1 MTHRWMIYGATGY
14 TGRLIAEEAVKRGHK
29 PILAGRNARKL
40 QSMAESLGLDYIAF
54 GIPDSSAAMR
64 GLQRA
69 DVDLVLH
76 CAGPF
81 IHTVEQ
87 MLKACIHTE
96 THYLDITGE
105 IAVLER
111 VFGYGDKAR
120 NRGIALMSGV
130 GFDIVPS
137 DCLAKFVADQLPD
150 ATHLDIVIS
159 ALGSSK
165 ERGVSAG
172 TAKSALEMLPNQ
184 GYVRRDG
191 KLTPY
196 RWGKGVRKFRFP
208 HGKRSA
214 LTVPWG
220 DVSTAYRTTGIPN
233 ITDYMT
239 LPPSLIWLM
248 RLAGYPIHLLMKIA
262 PLRKWISRRLDKHFL
277 GPSETARQ
285 TNRAHIYARASNP
298 NGDIAEAWLETPE
311 AYQFTASTA
320 VRCVEHILDS
330 DLTGAWTPAGAF
342 GADFVLEFEGVIRRE
357 SLTNQPIL

>member
-40 QSMAESLGLDYIAF
+40 QPMAESLSLDYIAF

-69 DVDLVLH
+69 DVELVLH

-81 IHTVEQ
+81 IHTVEP
-87 MLKACIHTE
+87 MLKACIHTK

-111 VFGYGDKAR
+111 VFSHDAKAKS
-120 NRGIALMSGV
+120 RGIALIPGV

-137 DCLAKFVADQLPD
+137 DCLAKYVADQLPD
-150 ATHLDIVIS
+150 ATHLDIAIS
-159 ALGSSK
+159 ALGSNK
-165 ERGVSAG
+165 RRGVSAG
-172 TAKSALEMLPNQ
+172 TAKSALEMLPNK
-184 GYVRRDG
+184 GYVRRG
-191 KLTPY
+191 GNLMPY
-196 RWGKGVRKFRFP
+196 RWGKGVRKFHFP
-208 HGKRSA
+208 HGKRAA

-220 DVSTAYRTTGIPN
+220 DVSTAYRTTGIPS
-233 ITDYMT
+233 ITNYMT
-239 LPPSLIWLM
+239 LPLYLIWLM
-248 RLAGYPIHLLMKIA
+248 RLAGYPIHLLMKFT
-262 PLRKWISRRLDKHFL
+262 PLRKWISRRLDNHFL
-277 GPSETARQ
+277 GPSATARQ

-298 NGDIAEAWLETPE
+298 SGDIAEAWLETPE

-320 VRCVEHILDS
+320 VRCVERILDS

-342 GADFVLEFEGVIRRE
+342 GADFILEFEGTTRQDNL
-357 SLTNQPIL
+357 SH